1 MIHHAAT
8 RSRKLAS
15 TLGSGAPRRGSVRAA
30 VMPLA
35 SSNTPR
41 TPNRSHAASRSM
53 SPMRK
58 VSLITCPPAVLGE
71 PAPRRVLFLHLV
83 ARRWVFGTS
92 LLIGAEQE
100 STRLWAG
107 RGSSF
112 LAAPVGRG
120 FAGCAARAGKGRDRK
135 SVV

>member
-41 TPNRSHAASRSM
+41 TPSRSHAPSPST

-83 ARRWVFGTS
+83 ARRWGFVTS
-92 LLIGAEQE
+92 LMIGAAQE
-100 STRLWAG
+100 STRLLEG

-112 LAAPVGRG
+112 PAEPEVRRL
-120 FAGCAARAGKGRDRK
+120 AGCD
-135 SVV
+135 